1 MLVTPS
7 NQALPNAV
15 LGMIIFMIVEAMLFA
30 ALISAY
36 LIVSSSVANWPPLG
50 QPRLPVVTTAINSF
64 GLLLSGFLLL
74 QAHRV
79 YHNPQKNIKFKPLF
93 LAAILLGAL
102 FVVVQGIEWVRLLG
116 FGLTMTSSV
125 FGSFFYLIIGAHGLH
140 AVAAI
145 VFLGVLFCRFKK
157 GNLKFSSFW
166 AAEIFWYFVVLI
178 WPVLYVL
185 VYLS

>member
-7 NQALPNAV
+7 HQALPNAV
-15 LGMIIFMIVEAMLFA
+15 LGMIIFVIVEVMLFA
-30 ALISAY
+30 ALVSAY
-36 LIVSSSVANWPPLG
+36 LIVSSSVATWPPVG
-50 QPRLPVVTTAINSF
+50 QPRLSVVTTAINSF
-64 GLLLSGFLLL
+64 GLLLSGFLLFK
-74 QAHRV
+74 AHTI
-79 YHNPQKNIKFKPLF
+79 YHAPQKNIRFKPFF
-93 LAAILLGAL
+93 LSALILGIL
-102 FVVVQGIEWVRLLG
+102 FVVVQGMEWVRLIG

-140 AVAAI
+140 ATAAI

-157 GNLKFSSFW
+157 GSLKFSSFW